1 MKNSPIK
8 NDNGILFLKCM
19 STVEKNL
26 SDNNMP
32 HKLSKQEIM
41 DSFNVDFD
49 IQKITDTV
57 FRGTLEFYPK
67 AWFAVL
73 KKKPD

>member
-1 MKNSPIK
+1 
-8 NDNGILFLKCM
+8 M
-19 STVEKNL
+19 SAVEKNL

-32 HKLSKQEIM
+32 HKLSKQEII

-49 IQKITDTV
+49 IQKITDSV
-57 FRGTLEFYPK
+57 FRETLEFYPK

-73 KKKPD
+73 KKKSH